1 MSDFQRFAL
10 SFSFPNFSFL
20 AVGTGFNR
28 ILTGREKALAL
39 LNRLG

>member
-1 MSDFQRFAL
+1 VLFQR
-10 SFSFPNFSFL
+10 FSFPNFSFL
-20 AVGTGFNR
+20 AVGAGFNR